1 MKLTSFFL
9 ATAIFSSSL
18 VMAMPIEKRDDSA
31 ISVQSLA
38 SGATAGS
45 NLTIHWT
52 VHGDAAPLIDILAI
66 SSDSK
71 VSIVEGLNS
80 TISEYA
86 WAIPNDLVKDD
97 NTTYT
102 IQISY
107 PVNQTVSSE
116 PFVIS
121 KAAAPLTPPTTT
133 HASGATVTLGNG
145 LAGYTAVASITLIG
159 QDGKVTAQSQ
169 SSDAS
174 SLAAGTLVLLST
186 TAAIFALL

>member
-9 ATAIFSSSL
+9 ATAIFSISL
-18 VMAMPIEKRDDSA
+18 VMAMPIEKRDDLV

-45 NLTIHWT
+45 NLTIQWT
-52 VHGDAAPLIDILAI
+52 VHSDAAPLIDILAI
-66 SSDSK
+66 SNDNK
-71 VSIVEGLNS
+71 VPIAEGLNS

-86 WAIPNDLVKDD
+86 WAIPNDLVKGD
-97 NTTYT
+97 NMTYT

-107 PVNQTVSSE
+107 PVNQTAFSE

-121 KAAAPLTPPTTT
+121 KAAAPLSPPTTT

-169 SSDAS
+169 SSGAP
-174 SLAAGTLVLLST
+174 SLVAGTLVLLST

>member
-18 VMAMPIEKRDDSA
+18 VMAMPIEKRDDPV
-31 ISVQSLA
+31 ISVQSLT

-45 NLTIHWT
+45 NLTIQWT
-52 VHGDAAPLIDILAI
+52 VHGDVAPLVDILAI
-66 SSDSK
+66 SNDNK
-71 VSIVEGLNS
+71 VPIAEGLNS
-80 TISEYA
+80 TLSEYT
-86 WAIPNDLVKDD
+86 WTIPNGLVKDD
-97 NTTYT
+97 NMTYT

-107 PVNQTVSSE
+107 PVNQTASSE

-121 KAAAPLTPPTTT
+121 KAAAPLSPSTTT

-174 SLAAGTLVLLST
+174 SLVAGTLVLLST